1 MGCRNGKS
9 KLITKSGHK
18 SSTIATSIKGSIGEY
33 KVIIDYLSKGYH
45 VAKAVD
51 PQCPFDLV
59 VVDKKGKASLIDVK
73 TNTYRKRVAK
83 PHYSKVINRCP
94 TDAQKKL
101 NIKLVMIDYE
111 N

>member
-1 MGCRNGKS
+1 M
-9 KLITKSGHK
+9 
-18 SSTIATSIKGSIGEY
+18 
-33 KVIIDYLSKGYH
+33 
-45 VAKAVD
+45 
-51 PQCPFDLV
+51 
-59 VVDKKGKASLIDVK
+59 VDKKGKASLIDVK

-83 PHYSKVINRCP
+83 PHYSKVIGRCP

>member
-33 KVIIDYLSKGYH
+33 KVIIDYLSKGY
-45 VAKAVD
+45 
-51 PQCPFDLV
+51 
-59 VVDKKGKASLIDVK
+59 
-73 TNTYRKRVAK
+73 
-83 PHYSKVINRCP
+83 YSKVINRCP

-111 N
+111 R